1 MKTEVDFLSDFTLRL
16 HILFIRIV
24 KSESEKFRY
33 KKYKEC
39 ERDLAVALYRDNE
52 NKRMQD
58 HLDTCTKCKCTRYC
72 VHNCRIQYRGK
83 EEVIASIIKESLN
96 RDARVIYVTQDRSPV
111 RRLG

>member
-16 HILFIRIV
+16 HVLFIRIV

-33 KKYKEC
+33 MKYKEC
-39 ERDLAVALYRDNE
+39 ERDLAVALYKDNE

-58 HLDTCTKCKCTRYC
+58 HLDTCTKCKCTRCC

-83 EEVIASIIKESLN
+83 GEVIGSIIKESLN
-96 RDARVIYVTQDRSPV
+96 
-111 RRLG
+111 